1 MLIRYLAR
9 ATLFLGD
16 RRYPKGPQTT
26 TQDTSLHFHRQ
37 TCRSHTAGCL
47 GKLRVFSC
55 LAGAAETRP
64 SPIAAKCP
72 MTDITLKITEIFY
85 SLQGESNTV
94 GLPTVFVRL
103 TGCPL
108 RCGYCDSAYA
118 FYGGERL
125 TLSAILEKVA
135 SYRPRYVCVTGG
147 EPLAQRDCIPL
158 LTQLCDAGYQVSLE
172 TSGAMPLDEVDARV
186 SKVMDLKTPGSGEV
200 NRNRW
205 ENLPLLQPQ
214 DQVKFVI
221 SHREDYEWARFKL
234 DEHRLHERVGEVL
247 FSPSFGQIE
256 PVQLAEWI
264 IADNLPVRFQLQ
276 LHKLLWNDTPGH

>member
-1 MLIRYLAR
+1 
-9 ATLFLGD
+9 
-16 RRYPKGPQTT
+16 
-26 TQDTSLHFHRQ
+26 
-37 TCRSHTAGCL
+37 
-47 GKLRVFSC
+47 
-55 LAGAAETRP
+55 
-64 SPIAAKCP
+64 

-85 SLQGESNTV
+85 SLQGESSTV

-125 TLSAILEKVA
+125 TLSEILEKVA

-147 EPLAQRDCIPL
+147 EPLAQRDCTQL

-172 TSGAMPLDEVDARV
+172 TSGALPLDDVDTRV
-186 SKVMDLKTPGSGEV
+186 IKVMDLKTPGSGEV